1 MLERFLFAMRFSALF
16 RGDQAVLR
24 GNFLLI
30 TLSWIIL
37 FAAQPIPE
45 TYASLY
51 YIHLGA
57 DAFLLSIIGFAG
69 SIAVALVQ
77 FPGGYLADK
86 HGRRWLIVSMTFGL
100 AIGSLFFVFAPSW
113 QFILIGLLLQNVF
126 SIYGPAL
133 MAMVIDSLPPENRGA
148 GFSLQSVITTL
159 VLLPAPLIAQYLV
172 FTFNFDFGMRIAY
185 TIVAIAYFA
194 TATLRLKLKETLP
207 PDGAK
212 ARPSFID
219 VLRNYPKA
227 VKEGIYV
234 WRKVPKSAFN
244 LFIAII
250 IVNGLVVSC
259 QTYFVVYSTSIL
271 KITLQQWAIVTTFR
285 YLSIAIPGILAGL
298 GMDIIGRKRFLIL
311 GYLLYVPGMLLF
323 INADFNMLLLAF
335 FFFGLG
341 NLLQLNSYQVLMGDL
356 IPRGL
361 RGTVT
366 GCLQFFMFLMQAL
379 LQILVGVLYA
389 FVSPQLPFL
398 LLAISAIPLSI
409 FVLLK
414 VYEPSIKEA

>member
-1 MLERFLFAMRFSALF
+1 MRFSALF
-16 RGDQAVLR
+16 RGDQAVLK

-172 FTFNFDFGMRIAY
+172 VTFNFDFGMRIAY
-185 TIVAIAYFA
+185 TIVTIAYFA
-194 TATLRLKLKETLP
+194 IATLRLKLKETLP

-212 ARPSFID
+212 SRPSFID
-219 VLRNYPKA
+219 VLRHYPKA

-259 QTYFVVYSTSIL
+259 QTYFVVYATSIL
-271 KITLQQWAIVTTFR
+271 KITLQQWAIITTFR

-356 IPRGL
+356 VPRGV

-366 GCLQFFMFLMQAL
+366 GCMQFFMFIMQAI
-379 LQILVGVLYA
+379 LQIIIGAIYA

-398 LLAISAIPLSI
+398 LLAISAIPLSL
-409 FVLLK
+409 FVLFK

>member
-1 MLERFLFAMRFSALF
+1 MRLSALF
-16 RGDQAVLR
+16 RGDSAVLR

-30 TLSWIIL
+30 TLSWTIL
-37 FAAQPIPE
+37 FTAQPIPD
-45 TYASLY
+45 TYASLFY
-51 YIHLGA
+51 LHLGA

-100 AIGSLFFVFAPSW
+100 AVGSLFFIFAPSW
-113 QFILIGLLLQNVF
+113 QFILIGLLVQNVC

-172 FTFNFDFGMRIAY
+172 VTFNFDFGMRIAY
-185 TIVAIAYFA
+185 TIVTIAYFA

-207 PDGAK
+207 PKEAK
-212 ARPSFID
+212 ERPSFTSM
-219 VLRNYPKA
+219 LRYYPKS

-244 LFIAII
+244 LFVAII
-250 IVNGLVVSC
+250 VINGLVVSC
-259 QTYFVVYSTSIL
+259 QTYFVVYATSVL

-285 YLSIAIPGILAGL
+285 YLTIAIPGILAGL
-298 GMDIIGRKRFLIL
+298 SMDIMGRKRFLIR
-311 GYLLYVPGMLLF
+311 GYLLYVPGMILF
-323 INADFNMLLLAF
+323 VNADFNMLLLAF

-366 GCLQFFMFLMQAL
+366 GCLQFFMFLMQAI
-379 LQILVGVLYA
+379 LQIIVGLLYA

-398 LLAISAIPLSI
+398 LLASTAIPLSI
-409 FVLLK
+409 FVFWK
-414 VYEPSIKEA
+414 VYEPSVKEA

>member
-1 MLERFLFAMRFSALF
+1 MKLSALF
-16 RGDQAVLR
+16 LGDSAVLR

-30 TLSWIIL
+30 TLSWVIM
-37 FAAQPIPE
+37 FAAQPIPD
-45 TYASLY
+45 TYASLF

-57 DAFLLSIIGFAG
+57 DNFLISIIGFAG

-86 HGRRWLIVSMTFGL
+86 HGRRWLIVTMTFGL
-100 AIGSLFFVFAPSW
+100 AIGSLFFIFAPSW
-113 QFILIGLLLQNVF
+113 PFILIGLLVQNLC

-148 GFSLQSVITTL
+148 GFSFQSVITTL

-172 FTFNFDFGMRIAY
+172 VTFHFDLGMRIGY

-194 TATLRLKLKETLP
+194 MATLRLRLKETLP
-207 PDGAK
+207 SVGEQQ
-212 ARPSFID
+212 RPSFIK
-219 VLRNYPKA
+219 VLRDYPKS
-227 VKEGIYV
+227 VKEGLNV

-250 IVNGLVVSC
+250 VINGLVVSC
-259 QTYFVVYSTSIL
+259 QTYFVVYATQVL
-271 KITLQQWAIVTTFR
+271 KMSLEQWAIVVTFR
-285 YLSIAIPGILAGL
+285 YLSIAVPGLLAGL
-298 GMDIIGRKRFLIL
+298 SMDVMGKKRFLIL

-323 INADFNMLLLAF
+323 VNADFNMLLLAF

-341 NLLQLNSYQVLMGDL
+341 NMLQLNSYQVLMGDL
-356 IPRGL
+356 VPRGL
-361 RGTVT
+361 RGTAT
-366 GCLQFFMFLMQAL
+366 GCLQFFMFLMQAI
-379 LQILVGVLYA
+379 LQIIVGLLYA

-398 LLAISAIPLSI
+398 LLAAAAIPLSI
-409 FVLLK
+409 FVFWK
-414 VYEPSIKEA
+414 VYEPSVKEA

>member
-1 MLERFLFAMRFSALF
+1 MKLSALF
-16 RGDQAVLR
+16 RGDSAVLR

-30 TLSWIIL
+30 TLSWVIM
-37 FAAQPIPE
+37 FAAQPIPD
-45 TYASLY
+45 TYASLF

-57 DAFLLSIIGFAG
+57 DNFLISIIGFAG

-86 HGRRWLIVSMTFGL
+86 HGRRWLIVTMTFGL
-100 AIGSLFFVFAPSW
+100 AIGSLFFIFAPSW
-113 QFILIGLLLQNVF
+113 PFMLVGLLVQNLC

-172 FTFNFDFGMRIAY
+172 VTFNFDLGMRIGY
-185 TIVAIAYFA
+185 TIVAIAYFSM
-194 TATLRLKLKETLP
+194 ATLRLRLKETLP
-207 PDGAK
+207 SVGEQE
-212 ARPSFID
+212 RPSFIK
-219 VLRNYPKA
+219 VLRDYPKS
-227 VKEGIYV
+227 VKEGLNV

-250 IVNGLVVSC
+250 VINGLVVSC
-259 QTYFVVYSTSIL
+259 QTYFVVYATQVL
-271 KITLQQWAIVTTFR
+271 KMSLEQWAIVVTFR
-285 YLSIAIPGILAGL
+285 YLTIAVPGILAGL
-298 GMDIIGRKRFLIL
+298 SMDVMGRKRFLIL

-323 INADFNMLLLAF
+323 VNADFNMLLLAF

-356 IPRGL
+356 VPRGL

-366 GCLQFFMFLMQAL
+366 GCLQFFMFLMQAI
-379 LQILVGVLYA
+379 LQIIVGLLYA

-398 LLAISAIPLSI
+398 LLAAAAIPLSI
-409 FVLLK
+409 FVFWK
-414 VYEPSIKEA
+414 VYEPSVKEA

>member
-1 MLERFLFAMRFSALF
+1 MRFSALF

-37 FAAQPIPE
+37 FAAQPIPD

-57 DAFLLSIIGFAG
+57 SAFLLSIMGFAG

-100 AIGSLFFVFAPSW
+100 ALGSLFFVFAPSW

-126 SIYGPAL
+126 SIYGPAV
-133 MAMVIDSLPPENRGA
+133 MAIVIDSLPPENRGA

-172 FTFNFDFGMRIAY
+172 VTFKFDSGMRVAY
-185 TIVAIAYFA
+185 TIVAIGYFA
-194 TATLRLKLKETLP
+194 IAILRLKLKETLP
-207 PDGAK
+207 AGGAK
-212 ARPSFID
+212 ARISFLD

-234 WRKVPKSAFN
+234 WSKVPKSAFN

-259 QTYFVVYSTSIL
+259 QLYFVVYATAIL
-271 KITLQQWAIVTTFR
+271 KISLQQWAIVTAFR
-285 YLSIAIPGILAGL
+285 YLSIAIPGIIAGL
-298 GMDIIGRKRFLIL
+298 GMDIMGRKRFLIL

-323 INADFNMLLLAF
+323 VNADFYQLLLAF

-356 IPRGL
+356 VPRGL

-366 GCLQFFMFLMQAL
+366 GCLQFFMFIMQAI
-379 LQILVGVLYA
+379 LQIIIGVLYA

-398 LLAISAIPLSI
+398 ILAASAIPLSI

>member
-1 MLERFLFAMRFSALF
+1 MRLSALF
-16 RGDQAVLR
+16 RGDSAVLR

-37 FAAQPIPE
+37 FTAQPIPD
-45 TYASLY
+45 TYASLFY
-51 YIHLGA
+51 LHLGA

-100 AIGSLFFVFAPSW
+100 AIGSLFFIFAPSW
-113 QFILIGLLLQNVF
+113 QFILIGLLVQNVC

-172 FTFNFDFGMRIAY
+172 VTFNFDFGMRIAY
-185 TIVAIAYFA
+185 TIVTIAYFA

-207 PDGAK
+207 PKEAK
-212 ARPSFID
+212 ERPSFTSM
-219 VLRNYPKA
+219 LRYYPKS

-250 IVNGLVVSC
+250 VINGLVVSC
-259 QTYFVVYSTSIL
+259 QTYFVVYATSVL

-285 YLSIAIPGILAGL
+285 YLTIAIPGILAGL
-298 GMDIIGRKRFLIL
+298 SMDVMGRKRFLIL
-311 GYLLYVPGMLLF
+311 GYLLYVPGMILF
-323 INADFNMLLLAF
+323 VNADFNMLLLAF

-366 GCLQFFMFLMQAL
+366 GCLQFFMFLMQAI
-379 LQILVGVLYA
+379 LQIIVGLRCGRWRSWHWRG
-389 FVSPQLPFL
+389 FM
-398 LLAISAIPLSI
+398 I
-409 FVLLK
+409 
-414 VYEPSIKEA
+414 